1 MSGNEIRTSL
11 KSIVNSEPPIHYV
24 ERIRMRTVYP
34 QARKFISIIFW
45 LAIVA
50 ILLTSAGVTAASF
63 MGAIQSESLLAL
75 LPALGLLVLLV
86 IYVYVLIFLKSVAT
100 AYFDAVDVLI
110 ESNRRKKE
118 DKPSSE

>member
-1 MSGNEIRTSL
+1 
-11 KSIVNSEPPIHYV
+11 
-24 ERIRMRTVYP
+24 MRTVYP

-118 DKPSSE
+118 EKPNGE